1 MKPQG
6 KQTISPARSRLAQ
19 QVCRLCV
26 AVIFSVAATS
36 LSAADFTNAYA
47 NWIKPWADRPANSP
61 TLEAPLKL
69 IISNVRGE
77 TNADAV
83 VAMTPLERLNLA
95 YHIHVSAAEVAT
107 NGGFRSYIVSNTD
120 ARTGDVR
127 WLSPNEIGQL
137 DELISILPED
147 NSQLPPAGNRLVFQ
161 FRADNQWRVRVY
173 DGNNLPPEA
182 QAILNLLA
190 KPYAKLF

>member
-1 MKPQG
+1 M
-6 KQTISPARSRLAQ
+6 AR
-19 QVCRLCV
+19 QVCQLCAV
-26 AVIFSVAATS
+26 VIFSVAATS

-47 NWIKPWADRPANSP
+47 SWIKPWADRPATSP
-61 TLEAPLKL
+61 ALETPLKL

-83 VAMTPLERLNLA
+83 VAMTPMERLNVA
-95 YHIHVSAAEVAT
+95 YHIQVSATEVAT

-147 NSQLPPAGNRLVFQ
+147 NSQLPPAGNRIVFQ
-161 FRADNQWRVRVY
+161 FRADGQWRIRVY

-182 QAILNLLA
+182 HAILNLLA